1 MYLLDTNIIS
11 EIRKLAKNK
20 CDKNVA
26 DWVRST
32 SKDLMF
38 TNAVV
43 MMELERGVM
52 SIERKDTTQ
61 GKLLRH
67 WFEMDVKP
75 AFHGKILKIDEQT
88 AQICAKLHIPDHS
101 PENDAW
107 IAASAIQHNL
117 VLVTRNTADFARTGV
132 KLFNPF
138 EER

>member
-20 CDKNVA
+20 CDKNVEN
-26 DWVRST
+26 WVRST
-32 SKDLMF
+32 SKDQMF

-61 GKLLRH
+61 GELLRH

-75 AFHGKILKIDEQT
+75 AFHGKTLKIDEQT
-88 AQICAKLHIPDHS
+88 AQICAKLHIPDHA

>member
-38 TNAVV
+38 ANAVV

-61 GKLLRH
+61 GKLLRY
-67 WFEMDVKP
+67 WFEMGVKP

-88 AQICAKLHIPDHS
+88 AQICAKLHIPDHA

-117 VLVTRNTADFARTGV
+117 VLVTRNTADFAHTGV

>member
-43 MMELERGVM
+43 MMELERSVM

-61 GKLLRH
+61 GELLRH

-75 AFHGKILKIDEQT
+75 AFHGKILKIDEKT
-88 AQICAKLHIPDHS
+88 AQICAKLHIPDHA

-107 IAASAIQHNL
+107 IAASAIQHHL

-138 EER
+138 AER

>member
-61 GKLLRH
+61 GELLRH

-88 AQICAKLHIPDHS
+88 AQICAKLHIPDYA

-107 IAASAIQHNL
+107 IAACAIQHNL

>member
-88 AQICAKLHIPDHS
+88 AQICAKLHIPDHA

-117 VLVTRNTADFARTGV
+117 VLVTRNTTDFSRTGV